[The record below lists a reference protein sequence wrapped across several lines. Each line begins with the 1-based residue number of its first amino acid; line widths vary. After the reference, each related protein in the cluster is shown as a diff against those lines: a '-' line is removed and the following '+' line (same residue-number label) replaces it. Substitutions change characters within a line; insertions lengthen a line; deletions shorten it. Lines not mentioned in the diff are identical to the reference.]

1 MPESQHNGRPKR
13 LDLLVVNDEADAP
26 SILNP
31 MSGQIFITNQVGKRI
46 MELCDGT
53 RDLLAIVEELTRQF
67 KGVSREAAQRDAE
80 AFLADSAK
88 KGLITWTQ

>member
-1 MPESQHNGRPKR
+1 MPDSPDGKPKK
-13 LDLLVVNDEADAP
+13 LDILVVNDEADAP

-53 RDLLAIVEELTRQF
+53 RDVPGIVEELTRQF
-67 KGVSREAAQRDAE
+67 KGVSRETAAHDAE
-80 AFLADSAK
+80 TFLAESAK
-88 KGLITWTQ
+88 KGLITWTH

>member
-1 MPESQHNGRPKR
+1 MPDTQDSKPKK
-13 LDLLVVNDEADAP
+13 LDLLIVNDEPDAP

-53 RDLLAIVEELTRQF
+53 RDLPGIVEELTRQF
-67 KGVSREAAQRDAE
+67 KGVSQETARRDAE

-88 KGLITWTQ
+88 KGLITWTH